1 MNSEKPDGGATPSG
15 FFYAISKLVD
25 HTDGNDIII
34 VDAQLII
41 AIELV
46 DFIIDKRG
54 HIFVELVRCAEIN
67 IIHQIF
73 IADAFNIFPFRQHI
87 TQ

>member
-46 DFIIDKRG
+46 DFIINKR
-54 HIFVELVRCAEIN
+54 
-67 IIHQIF
+67 
-73 IADAFNIFPFRQHI
+73 
-87 TQ
+87 